1 MNALQWKLIA
11 GLAALLAAAPG
22 AQAQRAQRP
31 QFTPPH
37 LGYLYP
43 AGGRQG
49 ATVEVTAGGQFLR
62 AVTGVH
68 LWGDGLQ
75 VTVGKYAK
83 PLNAEEYFRLQEKL
97 KGLRERFQAERAKVP
112 PGGAGAVYRRLLRER
127 GVTEDDVEAV
137 RKFVAEV
144 TDPKRQFNFQIA
156 ETVALQ
162 IKIDPKATPGER
174 ELRLITPAGL
184 SNPLLFHVGQ
194 LPECRKSGSDAIS
207 ETEVR
212 EALPIVLNG
221 QILPGGAD
229 RFAFSARKGS
239 RLVAVARA
247 RDLIPYLADA
257 VPGWF
262 QASLTLYDAKG
273 NEVAYAED
281 YRFQPDPV
289 LHYEVPADGRYVLE
303 IQDAM
308 YRGRQDFVY
317 RVTLGEVPFVTDIF
331 PLGARDGAGAT
342 VELMGWN
349 LPLDRLTLDASHKEP
364 GIHPISVRKDEQI
377 SNRVPFACDA
387 LPECMDLDANDGPD
401 KAQQITLP
409 VIVNGRIDRPGDWDV
424 FRFEGRAGSEIV
436 AEVYARRLG
445 SPVDSVLKLTDD
457 AGQLLMVNDDHED
470 KAAALLTHH
479 ADSRL
484 SLKLPSAGTYY
495 LHLGDTQ
502 RKGGDE
508 YAYRLRIGPPRPDF
522 ELRVVPSSINARAG
536 TNAPITVYALRRD
549 GFDGDI
555 TLELKDAPSGFALN
569 AGVLPADRDKVRLT
583 LAVPPTG
590 GGKPINLC
598 LQGRALIGGRRVY
611 RDAVPAEDM
620 IQAFAYHHLVPAKD
634 WLIAVHNRRRA
645 NVWWKPASEDRVML
659 RAGGK
664 ATVRFLVPSGAM
676 ATQAQLTLNEPPEG
690 ITIQS
695 ASPVR
700 GGVSIVLRADAAKVK
715 SGFKGNLIV
724 DASIERDVDAAQ
736 GKPAGTKQ
744 RIPIGSLPAIPFQLL
759 GP

>member
-1 MNALQWKLIA
+1 MNALRWKLSA
-11 GLAALLAAAPG
+11 GLAALLAAVPG
-22 AQAQRAQRP
+22 APAQQP

-62 AVTGVH
+62 AVTSVH
-68 LWGDGLQ
+68 VWGNGLQ

-97 KGLRERFQAERAKVP
+97 KGLRERFQAERAMVP
-112 PGGAGAVYRRLLRER
+112 PGRARAVYQRLLREL

-137 RKFVAEV
+137 RKFVAER

-156 ETVALQ
+156 ETVVLQ

-174 ELRLITPAGL
+174 EMRLITPAGL
-184 SNPLLFHVGQ
+184 SNPLRFHVGR
-194 LPECRKSGSDAIS
+194 LPECRKSGSDAVS

-212 EALPIVLNG
+212 EPLPIVLNG

-229 RFAFSARKGS
+229 RFAFPAHKGS
-239 RLVAVARA
+239 RLVAVASA

-262 QASLTLYDAKG
+262 QASLTLYDAEG

-289 LHYEVPADGRYVLE
+289 LYYEVPVDGRYVLE
-303 IQDAM
+303 IKDAM

-317 RVTLGEVPFVTDIF
+317 RVTLGEVPFVTDVF
-331 PLGARDGAGAT
+331 PLGARRGAGAT

-349 LPLDRLTLDASHKEP
+349 LPLETLTLDASHKEP
-364 GIHPISVRKDEQI
+364 GIHPLSVLDAEQI
-377 SNRVPFACDA
+377 VNRVPFACDA
-387 LPECMDLDANDGPD
+387 LPECFDQEENDGPD
-401 KAQQITLP
+401 KAQQVDPP

-424 FRFEGRAGSEIV
+424 FRFEGRAGSDVV

-445 SPVDSVLKLTDD
+445 SPMDSLLRLTDD

-470 KAAALLTHH
+470 KAAALLTHQ

-484 SLKLPSAGTYY
+484 SLSLPATGTYY

-502 RKGGDE
+502 RKGGTE

-536 TNAPITVYALRRD
+536 TNVPITVYALRRD

-555 TLELKDAPSGFALN
+555 TLELKDAPYGFALD
-569 AGVLPADRDKVRLT
+569 AGVLPADQDNVRLT

-590 GGKPINLC
+590 GGEPISLS
-598 LQGRALIGGRRVY
+598 LQGRALIGGRKVERA
-611 RDAVPAEDM
+611 AVPAEDM
-620 IQAFAYHHLVPAKD
+620 IQAFAYHHLVPARQ
-634 WLIAVHNRRRA
+634 WLISVHNRRWA
-645 NVWWKPASEDRVML
+645 NVWWKLASEDRVTL
-659 RAGGK
+659 RAGSK
-664 ATVRFLVPSGAM
+664 ATVRFLVPRGAM
-676 ATQAQLTLNEPPEG
+676 LGQAQLTLNDPPEG
-690 ITIQS
+690 IAIES
-695 ASPVR
+695 RSPVR
-700 GGVSIVLRADAAKVK
+700 NGVNVVLRADPAKAK
-715 SGFKGNLIV
+715 SGLVGNLIL
-724 DASIERDVDAAQ
+724 DASMERHVGAAQ
-736 GKPAGTKQ
+736 GKPPGTKQ
-744 RIPIGSLPAIPFQLL
+744 RIPIGSLPAIPFQIV